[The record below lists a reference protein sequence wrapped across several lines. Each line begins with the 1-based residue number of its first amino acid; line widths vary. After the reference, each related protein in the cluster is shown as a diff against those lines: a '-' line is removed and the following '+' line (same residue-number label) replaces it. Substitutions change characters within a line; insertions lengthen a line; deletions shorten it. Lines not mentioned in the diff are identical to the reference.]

1 MLWAYTNRFLEC
13 VFRPRLTWRDVA
25 AFVLGFMVPLG
36 VWLAKEEAGEFAMS
50 IVSSEFLAGV
60 GVVLLLR
67 LICAPYIIWRE
78 LIAYISELHQ
88 ELDGRTH

>member
-1 MLWAYTNRFLEC
+1 MLWAYTNRFLAC

-36 VWLAKEEAGEFAMS
+36 VWLTREEAGEFAMN
-50 IVSSEFLAGV
+50 IVSSEFLAGL